1 MALMLNGRD
10 LNECLPMKEAM
21 AAVESALSE
30 RAAHTAVSP
39 ARTTWEVPPSAM
51 TVTPGGFRTMGTLGF
66 RVYVRGEV
74 DDQVTAVW
82 NLHDGHLEGIV
93 VGPEL
98 GQIRTGAIGGIA
110 MKWMGPEN
118 TRRVA
123 IIGGGPQSRT
133 QLLALQ
139 VVRPAIEKVLVHRRN
154 AERRNEVARRL
165 SRELG
170 LKVEPVDSGRE
181 AVREAQVVV
190 LATDS
195 STPVIEAQW
204 LQPGAHVN
212 SLGPKY
218 RGRSEIGMDLLE
230 KADWLV
236 SDFPEQYLREE
247 EFIAQGTPQI
257 DRLRD
262 LAELAASHP
271 TRSPE
276 LSTLFLSHGLAGTEV
291 AVAHRA
297 LMNAAKMGIGT
308 QMSP

>member
-1 MALMLNGRD
+1 MALMLNGRI
-10 LNECLPMKEAM
+10 LSECLPMKDAI
-21 AAVESALSE
+21 AAVECALSE
-30 RAAHTAVSP
+30 RSARTAISP
-39 ARTTWEVPPSAM
+39 ARTRWEFPPSAM
-51 TVTPGGFRTMGTLGF
+51 TITPGGFRTMGTLGF
-66 RVYVRGEV
+66 RVYVRGEA

-93 VGPEL
+93 TGPEL
-98 GQIRTGAIGGIA
+98 GQIRTGAVGGVA
-110 MKWMGPEN
+110 MKWMAPEN

-133 QLLALQ
+133 QLLALK
-139 VVRPAIEKVLVHRRN
+139 VVRPAIEEVFVYRRN
-154 AERRNEVARRL
+154 ADRRNETARRL
-165 SRELG
+165 SRESG
-170 LKVEPVDSGRE
+170 LEVEPVDSVRK

-190 LATDS
+190 LATNS

-204 LQPGAHVN
+204 LLPGAHVN

-218 RGRSEIGMDLLE
+218 RGQSEIGMDLLE

-236 SDFPEQYLREE
+236 CDFPEQYRQEE
-247 EFIAQGTPQI
+247 DFIAQGTPHVE
-257 DRLRD
+257 RLRD
-262 LAELAASHP
+262 LAELVASHP
-271 TRSPE
+271 ARSPE

-297 LMNAAKMGIGT
+297 LMNAASLGMGT